1 MASLKPY
8 IAKIKEKHPD
18 DTQAQQVETMSIYRE
33 YGVNPLGGCLPLVIQ
48 MPIWLALYRF
58 FPAAIEFRQQ
68 PFLWATDLSSYDTIY
83 NFAHTIPMYGDHVS
97 LFSLLWMISTLAYS
111 YYTMKDNEMM
121 GQNAQMMKVMQYAM
135 PVVFVVF
142 FNNFASGLSCYLVF
156 SNLLNITQNLA
167 IKNFFIDHDK
177 IRNMLEVNK
186 SKPKKKSS
194 FQDRLEAAMKEQQ
207 KKAAEKNLKNK
218 K

>member
-1 MASLKPY
+1 
-8 IAKIKEKHPD
+8 
-18 DTQAQQVETMSIYRE
+18 
-33 YGVNPLGGCLPLVIQ
+33 
-48 MPIWLALYRF
+48 
-58 FPAAIEFRQQ
+58 
-68 PFLWATDLSSYDTIY
+68 
-83 NFAHTIPMYGDHVS
+83 
-97 LFSLLWMISTLAYS
+97 
-111 YYTMKDNEMM
+111 MM
-121 GQNAQMMKVMQYAM
+121 GQNAQMMKVMQYVM

-177 IRNMLEVNK
+177 IRGMLEVNK

-194 FQDRLEAAMKEQQ
+194 FQDRLESAMKEQQ